1 MSGGFSVNPEELKDF
16 AGKLD
21 GHRSSAS
28 RIAELVAM
36 ADVGDK
42 SWGLVGL
49 FVKEQYTQMLG
60 DLKDTMQAMQDGLQ
74 SGSDKFRDT
83 AEGYAQQEEALKQIL
98 DGIQV
103 ERS

>member
-1 MSGGFSVNPEELKDF
+1 MSGFSVNPEELREF

-21 GHRSSAS
+21 GHRSTAGK
-28 RIAELVAM
+28 IAELVGK

-42 SWGLVGL
+42 SWGVVGL
-49 FVKEQYTQMLG
+49 FVKNQYTQMLG
-60 DLKDTMQAMQDGLQ
+60 DFKDTLNAMQEGLQ

-83 AEGYAQQEEALKQIL
+83 ADGYAQQEEALKQIL

-103 ERS
+103 ERG